1 MRSLALAIVLFAT
14 NASAQEITV
23 QFFDGAPKDSI
34 TVTNSACLISNAPL
48 VLDLTGSNG
57 GLIFD
62 VTNAGAGVAVYQPV
76 EVTSGF
82 ATLSPVHD
90 GNKQLHIVLDLL
102 PTGEPLS
109 LTADLDDTLI
119 ESGQTRV
126 SGSEMAGASVSL
138 TIANRILTGLFNENG
153 TARIA
158 IPADVNPCVHS

>member
-14 NASAQEITV
+14 NATAQDITV

-34 TVTNSACLISNAPL
+34 TVINSACLISNATL

-62 VTNAGAGVAVYQPV
+62 VTNAGAGVEVSQPV

-82 ATLSPVHD
+82 ATLSPVRD
-90 GNKQLHIVLDLL
+90 GDKQLQIVLDSL

-126 SGSEMAGASVSL
+126 SGSEMAGASISL
-138 TIANRILTGLFNENG
+138 TLANRVLTGNFNENG
-153 TARIA
+153 AARITL
-158 IPADVNPCVHS
+158 PPDLNPCVHS